1 MGLPLLIGAGVGAL
15 GAAVTHKSPLTGA
28 LLGGS
33 LGMGASALGA
43 GSLFG
48 GAATGAGTAGTAGLV
63 GANGEIGSSLL
74 SSAPALSG
82 ASYVTG
88 ADALAQAAAKQSL
101 GSSLLGGA
109 SQDGLLSQFGNSALN
124 SLKSN
129 PLGSMSSASNL
140 YTSMM
145 QHPQIQTPQGGGVR
159 QGNPN
164 MVANIPELLQTSNVA
179 PTVLPSKVSK
189 TGQIG
194 DVNASDILKRIPVS
208 QLFNQESI

>member
-1 MGLPLLIGAGVGAL
+1 MGMPLLIGAGVGAL
-15 GAAVTHKSPLTGA
+15 TSAAMGKSPFTGA
-28 LLGGS
+28 LLGGATG
-33 LGMGASALGA
+33 GMFGGA

-48 GAATGAGTAGTAGLV
+48 SAAGTGAGTSGVSGLV

-88 ADALAQAAAKQSL
+88 TDALAQAAAKQSL

-129 PLGSMSSASNL
+129 PLGSLNSANNL

-145 QHPQIQTPQGGGVR
+145 QHPQIQTLQGGGVR

-164 MVANIPELLQTSNVA
+164 MVANIPEMLQTTNVA
-179 PTVLPSKVSK
+179 PSILPSTASK
-189 TGQIG
+189 TGQLG
-194 DVNASDILKRIPVS
+194 NLNAQDILKRIPIS

>member
-1 MGLPLLIGAGVGAL
+1 MGMPLLIGAGVGAL
-15 GAAVTHKSPLTGA
+15 TSAAMGKSPFTGA
-28 LLGGS
+28 LLGGATG
-33 LGMGASALGA
+33 GMFGGA
-43 GSLFG
+43 GGGLFG
-48 GAATGAGTAGTAGLV
+48 GAGSGAGTGAASGIV
-63 GANGEIGSSLL
+63 GSTGEIGSSLL
-74 SSAPALSG
+74 SAAPAASG

-129 PLGSMSSASNL
+129 PLGSLNSANNL

-164 MVANIPELLQTSNVA
+164 MVANIPEMLQTTNVA
-179 PTVLPSKVSK
+179 PSILPSTASK
-189 TGQIG
+189 TGQLG
-194 DVNASDILKRIPVS
+194 NLNAQDILKRIPIS

>member
-1 MGLPLLIGAGVGAL
+1 MGMPLLIGAGVGAL
-15 GAAVTHKSPLTGA
+15 TSAAMGKSPFTGA
-28 LLGGS
+28 LLGGATG
-33 LGMGASALGA
+33 GMFGGA

-48 GAATGAGTAGTAGLV
+48 SAAGTGAGTSGVSGLV

-101 GSSLLGGA
+101 GSSLLGNA

-124 SLKSN
+124 SFKSN
-129 PLGSMSSASNL
+129 PLGTLNSANNL

-164 MVANIPELLQTSNVA
+164 MVANIPEMLQTTNVA
-179 PTVLPSKVSK
+179 PSVLPSSASK
-189 TGQIG
+189 TGQLG
-194 DVNASDILKRIPVS
+194 NLNAQDILKRIPLS